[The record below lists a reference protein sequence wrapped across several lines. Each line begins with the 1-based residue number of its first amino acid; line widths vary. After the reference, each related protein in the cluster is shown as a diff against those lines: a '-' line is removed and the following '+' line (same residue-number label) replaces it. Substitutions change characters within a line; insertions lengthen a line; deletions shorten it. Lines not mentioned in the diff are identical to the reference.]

1 MMLDSHIHLWRA
13 QDGYDVWIRRKI
25 AGLDHDFTLDALR
38 EAGAAA
44 GMAGAV
50 LVHATE
56 EATET
61 PCLLRLAQDE
71 SLIQAVI
78 GWADPTDP
86 AMPHRLDDFMRQSE
100 KFRGLRVMPAF
111 GDTEAML
118 SPTALANWHELAA
131 RGLTLDVL
139 LAPAQLSVVMRL
151 QDKVPGLRMMLNH
164 CGRPL
169 TATGEVEPW
178 ATALRAVAR
187 ESDVCCKLSSL
198 AERAGMDWSLARL
211 QPYLDVVMDAFPP
224 ERLAFGSN
232 WPVVNLASSYAGW
245 WGALQAMLAPHAP
258 LPEARAALFGG
269 TAARFYGLPAAA
281 QNASRSSQ
289 PI

>member
-1 MMLDSHIHLWRA
+1 MRDSHVHLWRA
-13 QDGYDVWIRRKI
+13 SDGYDVWIRRKI

-38 EAGAAA
+38 AAGAAA
-44 GMAGAV
+44 GVSGVV

-56 EATET
+56 EAAET
-61 PCLLRLAQDE
+61 PCLLRLAQHE
-71 SLIQAVI
+71 TLIQAVI

-86 AMPHRLDDFMRQSE
+86 AMPHQLDAFIALSD

-111 GDTEAML
+111 GDAEPL
-118 SPTALANWHELAA
+118 LGPVALANWRELAA
-131 RGLTLDVL
+131 RGLTLDLL
-139 LAPAQLSVVMRL
+139 LAPSQLPLAMRL

-187 ESDVCCKLSSL
+187 QSDVCCKLSSL

-211 QPYLDVVMDAFPP
+211 QPYVDVVMEAFPAT
-224 ERLAFGSN
+224 RLAFGSN

-245 WGALQAMLAPHAP
+245 WDALQAMLVPHAP
-258 LPEARAALFGG
+258 SPEALAAIFGG
-269 TAARFYGLPAAA
+269 SAARFYRLPGAA
-281 QNASRSSQ
+281 
-289 PI
+289 

>member
-1 MMLDSHIHLWRA
+1 MRDSHVHLWRA
-13 QDGYDVWIRRKI
+13 ADGYDVWIRRKI

-38 EAGAAA
+38 AAGAAA
-44 GMAGAV
+44 GVSGVV

-56 EATET
+56 EAAET

-71 SLIQAVI
+71 PLIEAVI
-78 GWADPTDP
+78 GWAEPTDP
-86 AMPHRLDDFMRQSE
+86 DMPRQLDAFMRLSE

-111 GDTEAML
+111 GDATPL
-118 SPTALANWHELAA
+118 LGPVALANWRELAA

-139 LAPAQLSVVMRL
+139 LAPAQLPLVMRL
-151 QDKVPGLRMMLNH
+151 QDQVPGLRMMLNH

-187 ESDVCCKLSSL
+187 ESEVCCKLSSL

-211 QPYLDVVMDAFPP
+211 QPYLDVVMEAFPA

-232 WPVVNLASSYAGW
+232 WPVVNLAASYGGW
-245 WGALQAMLAPHAP
+245 WQALQAMLVPHAP
-258 LPEARAALFGG
+258 SPEARAAIFGG
-269 TAARFYGLPAAA
+269 TAGRFYGLVGGG
-281 QNASRSSQ
+281 
-289 PI
+289 